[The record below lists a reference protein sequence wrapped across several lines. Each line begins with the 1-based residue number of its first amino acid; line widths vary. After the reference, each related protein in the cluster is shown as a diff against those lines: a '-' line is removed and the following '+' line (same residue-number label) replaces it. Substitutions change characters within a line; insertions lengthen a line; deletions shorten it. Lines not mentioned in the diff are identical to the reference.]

1 MIFRNGWFIS
11 LGIIVVLILGK
22 LLEIDI
28 RIWSGGMV
36 SLTIPKH
43 AFISWL
49 AMHNALLTGDK
60 MLSWDY

>member
-36 SLTIPKH
+36 SFNNSKACIH
-43 AFISWL
+43 FMVGYA
-49 AMHNALLTGDK
+49 
-60 MLSWDY
+60 